1 MPRGQDRWLPREMRL
16 VSEYLVSHYPRA
28 IHLTRVRLGTWEPKA
43 EELRLTESELRMLGS
58 FRRWADA
65 LAITADEMVLIE
77 GALRPDT
84 GEASKLEIY
93 ARLVPSTPEL
103 QDYLNRPLR
112 LELVYAIGDAV
123 VIQYCRERGIR
134 CVEFRPAW
142 LEEYFAGLE
151 RRQARGMQSRGF
163 GEG

>member
-1 MPRGQDRWLPREMRL
+1 MPRGRDRWLPREMRL
-16 VSEYLVSHYPRA
+16 VSEYLVNAYPRA
-28 IHLTRVRLGTWEPKA
+28 IHLTRVRLGTWEPRA
-43 EELRLTESELRMLGS
+43 EELHLTESELRMLGS

-65 LAITADEMVLIE
+65 IVITSSEMVLIE

-103 QDYLNRPLR
+103 RDYLDRPLR

-123 VIQYCRERGIR
+123 VVQYCRERGIR
-134 CVEFRPAW
+134 CVEFRPPW
-142 LEEYFAGLE
+142 LDEYFASLAA
-151 RRQARGMQSRGF
+151 RQGRGMQERGF